1 MELLGGPG
9 GPAGGEPEPSPD
21 PQALHE
27 GAQPPPATLLLTIHT
42 RSPIVG
48 RWLLQATLPTV
59 PTTCPHP
66 LLHPAPER
74 GPCAF
79 PATARK
85 EGGEC
90 TGQGRCTCGPHQ
102 RLWGQRGRERPGK
115 LGHAPHTGEPQG
127 SGWAWGPQ
135 PAARTGPLSL
145 HLRTRPAAPD
155 VPARNGTG
163 SATASTARSQGQSLS
178 LPSKG
183 LQSWWGGAAREG
195 EMHTKYCERLGWRQ
209 EEDRGAPW
217 EQRSRGSWKGGGDL
231 TKKGQGA

>member
-90 TGQGRCTCGPHQ
+90 TGQGRCTCGP
-102 RLWGQRGRERPGK
+102 
-115 LGHAPHTGEPQG
+115 TNG
-127 SGWAWGPQ
+127 SGDRGGGRGLESWATLLTP
-135 PAARTGPLSL
+135 
-145 HLRTRPAAPD
+145 
-155 VPARNGTG
+155 G
-163 SATASTARSQGQSLS
+163 SHKGRGGRGARSQLPGQVRSLCICEH
-178 LPSKG
+178 G
-183 LQSWWGGAAREG
+183 LLHLMCRLEMGRAAPRPARHG
-195 EMHTKYCERLGWRQ
+195 PRTRASACPLRV
-209 EEDRGAPW
+209 
-217 EQRSRGSWKGGGDL
+217 SRAGGGGGEGGGNAHKVL
-231 TKKGQGA
+231 